1 MSPMATDATSTRR
14 PRRRFTDEFKAGAV
28 RLVLDEGKTVGRV
41 ARDLD
46 LTESALRTWVDQA
59 RADRTNGRTGL
70 TTEEREELRRLRQEN
85 RVLQTEREILKKSR
99 GLLREGECVRFA
111 FIQTEKAPYSVRAM
125 CRLLEVSPSGF
136 YAWQV
141 RPESAH
147 ARRDRHVRSRVC
159 ASFEANRRRY
169 GSRRIH
175 EDLRDQGVR
184 VSRKRVVRVMQEEG
198 LRARGRTRF
207 RCTTRRDPAHP
218 VAANL
223 LNREF
228 TAEAPNQRWVGDTT
242 ELVIGSSGTLYLAAI
257 LDLFS
262 RFVVGWAVSV
272 ANDRHLTITA
282 LQMAL
287 LRRGPG
293 PGLLHHS
300 DRGSTYTSA
309 DYQAVLT
316 TQGITCSMSRTGDCY
331 DNAAMESFFATV
343 KRELGERFAS
353 RRDAT
358 HELFDFIEV
367 FYNQQRRHSTL
378 GQISPAAFERHAAA
392 WAMDA
397 AVPVDATSRAHRDLE
412 NRTDRGFP
420 QRPQPSSSSTDHERQ
435 PAPA

>member
-1 MSPMATDATSTRR
+1 MRALRVHPDGDGHLQCAGDVPAARGLPER
-14 PRRRFTDEFKAGAV
+14 ILCVAGAP
-28 RLVLDEGKTVGRV
+28 GIV
-41 ARDLD
+41 AR
-46 LTESALRTWVDQA
+46 SAR
-59 RADRTNGRTGL
+59 
-70 TTEEREELRRLRQEN
+70 
-85 RVLQTEREILKKSR
+85 S
-99 GLLREGECVRFA
+99 
-111 FIQTEKAPYSVRAM
+111 
-125 CRLLEVSPSGF
+125 
-136 YAWQV
+136 
-141 RPESAH
+141 
-147 ARRDRHVRSRVC
+147 HVRVR
-159 ASFEANRRRY
+159 ASFEAHRRRY
-169 GSRRIH
+169 GSPRIH
-175 EDLRDQGVR
+175 EDLRDQGLR

-228 TAEAPNQRWVGDTT
+228 TAEAQNQRWVGDTT
-242 ELVIGSSGTLYLAAI
+242 AWVIGSDGTLYLAAI

-272 ANDRHLTITA
+272 AKDRHLTITA

-343 KRELGERFAS
+343 KRELEERFAS
-353 RRDAT
+353 RGDAT
-358 HELFDFIEV
+358 HELCDFIEV
-367 FYNQQRRHSTL
+367 FSNQQRRHSTL
-378 GQISPAAFERHAAA
+378 GQSSPAAFERHAAA
-392 WAMDA
+392 RALDA
-397 AVPVDATSRAHRDLE
+397 AVPVDATSRAHRDLD

-420 QRPQPSSSSTDHERQ
+420 QRPQPSSSSHITKGNQHPRS
-435 PAPA
+435 